1 VSGRIETVR
10 DQSPVMVS
18 RAAAGRAPP
27 VARDGTLLAE
37 RGRMPQHRAPRR
49 AVQLDGALHYSQQF
63 RDLTGDF
70 TMKKTRLSWVVAVV
84 GAVALA
90 GCGQKDAAAPS
101 DATASGEAAA
111 APKSES
117 KVVNVYNWSDYI
129 AEDTLAK
136 FTEETGIKVV
146 YDVFDSN
153 DVVEAKLLA
162 GNTGYDVVV
171 PSAHFLG
178 RQINAGVFMPLDKS
192 KIPNY
197 ANLDAAFM
205 ANIAK
210 VDPGNRYA
218 VPYLWGTTGIGYNP
232 EKVKEALGEDAPVD
246 SWDLIFKP
254 ENLAKLSKCGVSIL
268 DEAAEVIPTVLN
280 YLGKDPNDFK
290 ANETLVPGEVQ
301 ALLMQLRPYV
311 TYFHSSKYI
320 NDLANGDICV
330 ALGWSGDIFQAAT
343 RAEEAANGVTV
354 EYVIPKEGA
363 GIWVDMLAIPKDA
376 KNADNAHAFINFLL
390 QPEIMAGITN
400 YVWYAN
406 GVPASRAM
414 INKEIL
420 DHPGIY
426 PSEETQAKMF
436 TFAVVPPELD
446 RIYTRTWTTV
456 KTGK

>member
-1 VSGRIETVR
+1 
-10 DQSPVMVS
+10 MK
-18 RAAAGRAPP
+18 RASLYR
-27 VARDGTLLAE
+27 VA
-37 RGRMPQHRAPRR
+37 
-49 AVQLDGALHYSQQF
+49 
-63 RDLTGDF
+63 
-70 TMKKTRLSWVVAVV
+70 AVV
-84 GAVALA
+84 GALALA
-90 GCGQKDAAAPS
+90 GCGNKDAAAPDS
-101 DATASGEAAA
+101 AAA
-111 APKSES
+111 APES

-129 AEDTLAK
+129 AEDTIAK
-136 FTEETGIKVV
+136 FTAATGIKVV

-178 RQINAGVFMPLDKS
+178 RQINAGVFAPLDKS
-192 KIPNY
+192 KLPNY
-197 ANLDAAFM
+197 KNLDPELM
-205 ANIAK
+205 RNIAK
-210 VDPGNRYA
+210 VDPGNQFA

-232 EKVKEALGEDAPVD
+232 AKVKEALGEDAPVD

-280 YLGKDPNDFK
+280 YLGKDPNDFQ
-290 ANETLVPGEVQ
+290 ANATLVPGEVQ
-301 ALLMQLRPYV
+301 TLLMALRPSV

-343 RAEEAANGVTV
+343 RAKEADNGVTV

-376 KNADNAHAFINFLL
+376 ANSDNAYAFINFLL
-390 QPEIMAGITN
+390 QPQIMADISN

-406 GVPASRAM
+406 GVPASSAM
-414 INKEIL
+414 IDKAIL
-420 DHPGIY
+420 AHPGIY
-426 PSEETQAKMF
+426 PSEQTKKKMF
-436 TFAVVPPELD
+436 TFAVVPPQLD
-446 RIYTRTWTTV
+446 RVYTRTWTTV

>member
-1 VSGRIETVR
+1 
-10 DQSPVMVS
+10 
-18 RAAAGRAPP
+18 
-27 VARDGTLLAE
+27 
-37 RGRMPQHRAPRR
+37 
-49 AVQLDGALHYSQQF
+49 
-63 RDLTGDF
+63 
-70 TMKKTRLSWVVAVV
+70 MKKARTSWVVA
-84 GAVALA
+84 
-90 GCGQKDAAAPS
+90 AAAIG
-101 DATASGEAAA
+101 AFAIGAHAA
-111 APKSES
+111 E

-129 AEDTLAK
+129 AEDTLDK
-136 FTEETGIKVV
+136 FTKATGIKVV

-178 RQINAGVFMPLDKS
+178 RQINAGVFMPIDRS

-197 ANLDAAFM
+197 KNLDTEFM
-205 ANIAK
+205 ANIAR
-210 VDPGNRYA
+210 VDPGNQFA

-232 EKVKEALGEDAPVD
+232 EKVKAALGEDAPLD

-290 ANETLVPGEVQ
+290 ANETLVPGDVQ
-301 ALLMQLRPYV
+301 ALLMKLRPHV

-330 ALGWSGDIFQAAT
+330 ALGWSGDIFQAAA
-343 RAEEAANGVTV
+343 RAEEAKNGVTV

-376 KNADNAHAFINFLL
+376 KHPQNAYAFINFLL
-390 QPEIMAGITN
+390 QPDIMAGITN

-406 GVPASRAM
+406 GVPASTPM
-414 INKEIL
+414 IEKEIL
-420 DHPGIY
+420 EHPGIY
-426 PSEETQAKMF
+426 PSEETKKKMF
-436 TFAVVPPELD
+436 TFAVVPPKVD
-446 RIYTRTWTTV
+446 RIYTRAWTTV

>member
-1 VSGRIETVR
+1 
-10 DQSPVMVS
+10 
-18 RAAAGRAPP
+18 
-27 VARDGTLLAE
+27 
-37 RGRMPQHRAPRR
+37 
-49 AVQLDGALHYSQQF
+49 
-63 RDLTGDF
+63 
-70 TMKKTRLSWVVAVV
+70 MKKARMSWVVA
-84 GAVALA
+84 
-90 GCGQKDAAAPS
+90 AAAIG
-101 DATASGEAAA
+101 AFAIGAHAA
-111 APKSES
+111 EE

-129 AEDTLAK
+129 AEDTLDK
-136 FTEETGIKVV
+136 FTKATGIKVV

-178 RQINAGVFMPLDKS
+178 RQINAGVFAPLDKS
-192 KIPNY
+192 KLPNY
-197 ANLDAAFM
+197 KNLDTALM
-205 ANIAK
+205 GNIGK
-210 VDPGNRYA
+210 VDPGNQYA

-232 EKVKEALGEDAPVD
+232 AKVKEALGEDAPVD

-280 YLGKDPNDFK
+280 YLGKDPNNFD
-290 ANETLVPGEVQ
+290 ANAKLVPGEVQ
-301 ALLMQLRPYV
+301 ALLMQLRPHV

-330 ALGWSGDIFQAAT
+330 ALGWSGDIFQAAA
-343 RAEEAANGVTV
+343 RAEEAKNGVTV

-376 KNADNAHAFINFLL
+376 KHPENAYAFINFLL
-390 QPEIMAGITN
+390 QPDVMAGITN

-406 GVPASRAM
+406 GVPASSSM
-414 INKEIL
+414 IEKEIL
-420 DHPGIY
+420 EHPGIY
-426 PSEETQAKMF
+426 PSAETQKKMF
-436 TFAVVPPELD
+436 TFAVVPPKVD
-446 RIYTRTWTTV
+446 RVYTRTWTTV